1 MRKLKLGPRNSLYPS
16 LTTLVGTVVDGRPN
30 FITIAHVGI
39 MTMKLITIG
48 VGKTHY
54 SNQGIREHGCF
65 SVNIP
70 SEELLVKTDYCG
82 LVSGRKED
90 KSALFDIFTGE
101 LEGAPMI
108 GECPVNM
115 ECRLAQTIE
124 LPTHDV
130 FVGEVVETYAD
141 EALLRDGKVDIARLR
156 PLLFD
161 MSSRKYWSLGAEA
174 GSCWSAGNELKGSPG
189 AE

>member
-1 MRKLKLGPRNSLYPS
+1 MNKVNIGPRNSLYPS

-39 MTMKLITIG
+39 MTMKLISFG

-54 SNQGIREHGCF
+54 SNQGIRQNGCF

-70 SEELLVKTDYCG
+70 SEELVVKTDYCG

-90 KSALFDIFTGE
+90 KSALFDIFNGE

-108 GECPVNM
+108 SECPINM
-115 ECRLAQTIE
+115 ECRLEQTIE

-130 FVGEVVETYAD
+130 FVAEVVGTYVNED
-141 EALLRDGKVDIARLR
+141 LIESDKVDISRLK

-161 MSSRKYWSLGAEA
+161 MSSRKYWSLGPEVAK
-174 GSCWSAGNELKGSPG
+174 CWSVGNDLKGS
-189 AE
+189 